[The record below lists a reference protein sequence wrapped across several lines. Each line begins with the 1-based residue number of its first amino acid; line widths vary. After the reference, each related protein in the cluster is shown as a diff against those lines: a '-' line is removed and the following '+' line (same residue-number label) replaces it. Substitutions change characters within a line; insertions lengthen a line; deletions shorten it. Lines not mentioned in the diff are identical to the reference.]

1 MVSSPRFDLNSIYSL
16 PSNSNGDEFAI
27 LDRSLGPRSSEYI
40 YELAAS
46 LGIQHD
52 SLLADAGCG
61 TGKHC
66 HELAG
71 RFGCQ
76 VIGFDLAMPSLR
88 GADQSPSSDRV
99 QLVQGSIERIPLRDA
114 SVDLLW
120 CRDMLVHVLDLDGAL
135 CECSRILRPRGKML
149 LYTTLETDLLEP
161 REAER
166 LSPPL
171 AIQPVRPDSP
181 QRSFGSAGSPLP

>member
-1 MVSSPRFDLNSIYSL
+1 
-16 PSNSNGDEFAI
+16 
-27 LDRSLGPRSSEYI
+27 
-40 YELAAS
+40 
-46 LGIQHD
+46 
-52 SLLADAGCG
+52 
-61 TGKHC
+61 
-66 HELAG
+66 
-71 RFGCQ
+71 
-76 VIGFDLAMPSLR
+76 MPSLR

-166 LSPPL
+166 LYRPL
-171 AIQPVRPDSP
+171 AIQPVRRDSLE
-181 QRSFGSAGSPLP
+181 RSFVSAGFRIARAEEIGSEMMEFYEELDGRASNRLMRIARMRRSKEQLVPEWGLETFETLLALYHWMVYLVLGKLTASYYILAKA